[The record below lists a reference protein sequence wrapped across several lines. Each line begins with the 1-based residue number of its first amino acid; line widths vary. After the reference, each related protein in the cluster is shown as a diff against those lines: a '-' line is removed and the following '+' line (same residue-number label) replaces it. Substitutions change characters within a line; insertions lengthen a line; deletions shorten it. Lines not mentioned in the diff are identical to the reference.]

1 MIMDTLKAPSFR
13 LTVRIFGC
21 VLIALSALRSPAAE
35 SSTRSLSLSDCFQRA
50 LEHNL
55 DLQIER
61 HSSAIRAAELNGALG
76 AYDPVLRFGA
86 LKSRIDSPGQFDSKK
101 GPFAGDDQYELDTD
115 TLTAGIGGLLPTG
128 GRYDVSTIFN
138 RFKNKVDL
146 RNDPNPLL
154 IFITEHRTNEFGLG
168 TMASLSQP
176 LLKNFWI
183 DGERLTIQVSR
194 KNLKLSELA
203 LLRKVMTV
211 VGDIQGAYYE
221 AIFAREAL
229 NIQRSTLENA
239 RKLLTDIRSRIQA
252 GTIPPL
258 EEKLFDYHVLNTSAD
273 LVSAEKADGEAQAV
287 LRNLITD
294 DLKDWVG
301 AQLSLTDPLFEIE
314 EQFNQVES
322 WREAMTKRPEVLQMQ
337 ADIEKQD
344 IVLRYDRNQ
353 MYPSLDLVG
362 SYGFNGI
369 DPGLGAAGSQVS
381 RGAHASYTYGVVMS
395 VPLGNRANRNKLKA
409 DQEVRRQTLLRIKQ
423 VEMHILTEVEH
434 AGRQLGA
441 SFRRIS
447 PSKQARDMAEQVLRS
462 EEAKILLVQSS
473 SFAVVE
479 ARRRLTNSQLSA
491 LRSVVDYNK
500 ARAQL
505 SLSQGKILERNS
517 IDVNFK

>member
-21 VLIALSALRSPAAE
+21 VLIAFSALHSPAAE
-35 SSTRSLSLSDCFQRA
+35 SSTRSLSLSDCFQQA
-50 LEHNL
+50 LQHNL

-61 HSSAIRAAELNGALG
+61 HESAIRGTDLSGAWG

-86 LKSRIDSPGQFDSKK
+86 LKSRIDSPARFDSKK
-101 GPFAGDDQYELDTD
+101 GPLAGDDQYELDTD
-115 TLTAGIGGLLPTG
+115 TLSAGIGGLLPTG
-128 GRYDVSTIFN
+128 GRYDVSTTFD
-138 RFKNKVDL
+138 RFRNKVDL
-146 RNDPNPLL
+146 RKDPNFPLVDY
-154 IFITEHRTNEFGLG
+154 RTNQFGLG

-176 LLKNFWI
+176 LLKDFWI
-183 DGERLTIQVSR
+183 DGARLSIQVRR

-203 LLRKVMTV
+203 LLHKIMTL
-211 VGDIQGAYYE
+211 VGNVQGAYYE
-221 AIFAREAL
+221 AIFAREEL
-229 NIQRSTLENA
+229 EIQRSTLESA
-239 RKLLTDIRSRIQA
+239 QKFLSDIRSRIQV

-258 EEKLFDYHVLNTSAD
+258 EAKLFEYHVLNI
-273 LVSAEKADGEAQAV
+273 SAEVISAERDYSDAQTA

-294 DLKDWVG
+294 DLKDWRG
-301 AQLSLTDPLFEIE
+301 AVMNLTDPLVEIE
-314 EQFNQVES
+314 EQFNVVDS

-337 ADIEKQD
+337 TEIEKQD

-353 MYPSLDLVG
+353 MYPSLDMVG

-369 DPGLGAAGSQVS
+369 DPSLGAAGSQVS
-381 RGAHASYTYGVVMS
+381 RGDHGSYSYGVVMN
-395 VPLGNRANRNKLKA
+395 VPLGNRANRNKLRA
-409 DQEVRRQTLLRIKQ
+409 SQEQRRQALLRVKQ
-423 VEMHILTEVEH
+423 VEMQVLTEVEN
-434 AGRQLGA
+434 AGRHLSA
-441 SFRRIS
+441 SFRRID
-447 PSKQARDMAEQVLRS
+447 PSKKARDAAAQVLSS

-479 ARRRLTNSQLSA
+479 ARRRLTTSQTSA

-500 ARAQL
+500 ARSQL